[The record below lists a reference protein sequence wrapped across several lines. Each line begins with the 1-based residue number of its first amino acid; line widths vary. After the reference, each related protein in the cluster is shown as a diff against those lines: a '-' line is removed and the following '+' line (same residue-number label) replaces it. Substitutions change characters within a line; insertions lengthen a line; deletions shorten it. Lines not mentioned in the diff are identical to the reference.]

1 MLRKFAMRPVI
12 LLILPAVAGVAVLGG
27 CTIGPNYVAPTIA
40 APPAFMGEAAVVA
53 RQASPAPV
61 DAWWRGFNDP
71 VLDRMVDRAL
81 AQNLDLAQAAA
92 RVTQARA
99 GLGAATAALLPSAS
113 VEARDARAHA
123 STQTPTGRLLAA
135 TPNYD
140 RDGALYEAN
149 VVAGWELDV
158 FGGSRRDQEAARSE
172 YEGARAGVAAARLA
186 VAAQTADTY
195 MLVRGLQARLAVA
208 RQQVETQAQ
217 LVDTV
222 RLQREQ
228 GVAADLQLQQALGAL
243 QQTKASVPVLEEGL
257 DATLN
262 AMDVLLGAQP
272 GTYRTELE
280 APAPIPAAPGLAE
293 AGGPAELLRRRPD
306 LVVAEQRLRA
316 SNARVGSAL
325 SQYFPKFSLSGLVGT
340 ATTSSGALF
349 EGPASQAQGVL
360 GLRWRLFDFGRVG
373 AEVTTAR
380 GQKAEALA
388 AYRQSVLRATEDVE
402 NAFSSLVKRENQ
414 ERVLANGEMSLAKA
428 RASSQAAYDGGVVS
442 LIEVMDADERLLA
455 VQDARV
461 QARTEASRAS
471 IRSFR
476 ALGGGWRAA
485 AENSAG

>member
-1 MLRKFAMRPVI
+1 MRSAFLRT
-12 LLILPAVAGVAVLGG
+12 LPAVAGVAVLGG
-27 CTIGPNYVAPTIA
+27 CAIGPDYVAPTIA
-40 APPAFMGEAAVVA
+40 APPAFMGQAAVVA
-53 RQASPAPV
+53 RPVPAAPV

-71 VLDRMVDRAL
+71 VLDRMIDRAL

-113 VEARDARAHA
+113 VEARGAQAHA

-158 FGGSRRDQEAARSE
+158 FGGSRRDQEAARAD

-208 RQQVETQAQ
+208 RQQVETQAR

-228 GVAADLQLQQALGAL
+228 GVAAELQLQQALGAL
-243 QQTKASVPVLEEGL
+243 QQTRAGVPVLEEGL
-257 DATLN
+257 DAALN

-272 GTYRTELE
+272 GTHRAEL
-280 APAPIPAAPGLAE
+280 ALTAPIPAAPGLAE

-316 SNARVGSAL
+316 SNAQVGSAL
-325 SQYFPKFSLSGLVGT
+325 SQYFPKFSLSGLAGT
-340 ATTSSGALF
+340 ATTTTGALF
-349 EGPASQAQGVL
+349 KSPASQAQGVL

-373 AEVTTAR
+373 AEVSAAR

-388 AYRQSVLRATEDVE
+388 AYQQSVLRATEDVE
-402 NAFSSLVKRENQ
+402 NAFSSLVKRESQ
-414 ERVLANGEMSLAKA
+414 ERVLADGEGALVQA
-428 RASSQAAYDGGVVS
+428 RNASKAAYDAGVVS
-442 LIEVMDADERLLA
+442 LVEVLDADTRLLT
-455 VQDARV
+455 VRDARV
-461 QARTEASRAS
+461 QARTEAARAS

-476 ALGGGWRAA
+476 ALGGGWR
-485 AENSAG
+485 ETSGTSAG

>member
-1 MLRKFAMRPVI
+1 MRSAFLRT
-12 LLILPAVAGVAVLGG
+12 LPAIAGVAVLGG
-27 CTIGPNYVAPTIA
+27 CAIGPDYVAPTIA
-40 APPAFMGEAAVVA
+40 APPRFMGEAAVVA
-53 RQASPAPV
+53 RQAPPAPAPTPI

-71 VLDRMVDRAL
+71 VLDRMIDRAL

-113 VEARDARAHA
+113 VEASGAGAHA

-135 TPNYD
+135 TPNFD

-158 FGGSRRDQEAARSE
+158 FGGSRRDQEAARAE
-172 YEGARAGVAAARLA
+172 YQGARAGVAAARLA

-208 RQQVETQAQ
+208 RQQVETQAR
-217 LVDTV
+217 LVETV

-228 GVAADLQLQQALGAL
+228 GVAAELQLQQALGAL
-243 QQTKASVPVLEEGL
+243 QQTRASIPVLEEGL
-257 DATLN
+257 EAALN

-272 GTYRTELE
+272 GTYRAEL
-280 APAPIPAAPGLAE
+280 AVAAPIPTAPGLVE

-316 SNARVGSAL
+316 SNAQIGSAL

-340 ATTSSGALF
+340 AATTSGALF
-349 EGPASQAQGVL
+349 ESPASQAQGVL

-373 AEVTTAR
+373 AEVSAAR
-380 GQKAEALA
+380 GRKAEALA
-388 AYRQSVLRATEDVE
+388 AYQQSVLRATEDVE
-402 NAFSSLVKRENQ
+402 NAFSSLVKRERQ
-414 ERVLANGEMSLAKA
+414 ERILAEGEVSLAQA
-428 RASSQAAYDGGVVS
+428 RDASKAAYDAGVVS
-442 LIEVMDADERLLA
+442 LIEVLDADTRLLA
-455 VQDARV
+455 VRDARV
-461 QARTEASRAS
+461 QARTEAARAS

-476 ALGGGWRAA
+476 ALGGGWREAA
-485 AENSAG
+485 GAGAG

>member
-1 MLRKFAMRPVI
+1 MRSAFLRT
-12 LLILPAVAGVAVLGG
+12 LPAVAGAAMLGG
-27 CTIGPNYVAPTIA
+27 CALGPDYVAPTIA
-40 APPAFMGEAAVVA
+40 APPRFMGEAAVVA

-71 VLDRMVDRAL
+71 VLDRMIDRAL

-113 VEARDARAHA
+113 IEARGAQAHA

-135 TPNYD
+135 TPNFD

-158 FGGSRRDQEAARSE
+158 FGGSRRDQEAARAE

-208 RQQVETQAQ
+208 RQQVETQAR
-217 LVDTV
+217 LVDMV
-222 RLQREQ
+222 RLQRER
-228 GVAADLQLQQALGAL
+228 GVAAELQLQQALGAL
-243 QQTKASVPVLEEGL
+243 QQTKASIPVLEEGEE
-257 DATLN
+257 AALN

-272 GTYRTELE
+272 GTYRAEL
-280 APAPIPAAPGLAE
+280 AAAASIPAAPGLAE

-340 ATTSSGALF
+340 ATTTGDTLF
-349 EGPASQAQGVL
+349 KSPASQVQGVL

-373 AEVTTAR
+373 AEVSAAR

-402 NAFSSLVKRENQ
+402 NAFSSLVKRESQ
-414 ERVLANGEMSLAKA
+414 ERVLAEGEVSLARA
-428 RASSQAAYDGGVVS
+428 RDASQAAYDAGAVS
-442 LIEVMDADERLLA
+442 LIEVLDADARLLA
-455 VQDARV
+455 VRDARA
-461 QARTEASRAS
+461 QARTEAARAS

-476 ALGGGWRAA
+476 ALGGGWREM
-485 AENSAG
+485 AETNAV